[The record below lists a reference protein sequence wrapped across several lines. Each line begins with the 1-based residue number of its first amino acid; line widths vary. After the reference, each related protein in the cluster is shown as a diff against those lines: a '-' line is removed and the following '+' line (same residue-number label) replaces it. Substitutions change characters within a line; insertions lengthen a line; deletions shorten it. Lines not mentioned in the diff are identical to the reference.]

1 MEEEK
6 ENVLW
11 KLSYLSDSDDGG
23 YNQIIIDQDFE
34 LCDSP
39 TILMDS
45 KEEFPPEAEV
55 ADDRAAELSPIP
67 GGITP
72 VILTQNS
79 TTKRSKDNEHMEEDI
94 PVDDDRG
101 ISPIPG
107 TSEILTQNSTT
118 KRSKDSEHME
128 EDIPVDDDRG
138 ISPITG
144 TSEILTQFSN
154 AESKNDEPYMIG
166 HDERHSPVPGTSKIV
181 TVQSCDDIEINMD
194 YHHSNTN
201 LTNAAAPVRSFY
213 EFPTVM
219 PKPEQNSLLSLNETM
234 NMVVIENSSKPPS
247 CQDVMNSLKLDRTF
261 FDQRNESQK
270 KYATTYS
277 LKSDTDNSNGK
288 YQINMK

>member
-72 VILTQNS
+72 V
-79 TTKRSKDNEHMEEDI
+79 
-94 PVDDDRG
+94 
-101 ISPIPG
+101 
-107 TSEILTQNSTT
+107 ILTQNSTT